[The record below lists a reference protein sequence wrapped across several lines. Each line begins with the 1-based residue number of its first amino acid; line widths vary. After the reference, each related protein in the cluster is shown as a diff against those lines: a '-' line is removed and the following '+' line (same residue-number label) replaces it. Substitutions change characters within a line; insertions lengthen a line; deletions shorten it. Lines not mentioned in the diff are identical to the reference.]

1 MACAAQQIRSSK
13 TDHYVKLNL
22 PLSDVTTCVNRNVL

>member
-13 TDHYVKLNL
+13 TDHCIELNL
-22 PLSDVTTCVNRNVL
+22 ALSDVTTFVSRNVL